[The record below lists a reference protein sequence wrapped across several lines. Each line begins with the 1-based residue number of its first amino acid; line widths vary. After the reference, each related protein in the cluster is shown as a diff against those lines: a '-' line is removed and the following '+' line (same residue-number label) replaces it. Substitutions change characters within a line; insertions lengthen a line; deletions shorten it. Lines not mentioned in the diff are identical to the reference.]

1 MRRLQAEITS
11 GFRLFLNRRGT
22 GVQVAIVLDEDGA
35 TSIWGKEVKTI
46 LKEAKLDLKTDSRA
60 MLDPKKDVLDHC
72 TGFSLSDP
80 HNDTFPQHCDHTHE
94 MSCPSCS
101 QLERLYLMLLA

>member
-46 LKEAKLDLKTDSRA
+46 LKEAKLYFQNRLKSHVR
-60 MLDPKKDVLDHC
+60 P
-72 TGFSLSDP
+72 
-80 HNDTFPQHCDHTHE
+80 E
-94 MSCPSCS
+94 
-101 QLERLYLMLLA
+101 ERCA